1 MSVEDL
7 DRQLE
12 DILHAPPK
20 APAVLT
26 QPEQGAQELEALEVL
41 AETAVPE
48 RRPESNRR
56 CEDCGELF
64 SAHGKARFCQKCR
77 SERAKARYR
86 TRLETPEQ
94 DDESP
99 AKGRR
104 TKPVEVDLSNFG
116 VRRNKA
122 SEEPRD
128 AARPRPLKLTDE
140 LLDIARKLFDVGD
153 ALGVDEEALLDV
165 FDNALRFVRSVQSV
179 EATCGMGHG
188 KA

>member
-1 MSVEDL
+1 MGMEDL
-7 DRQLE
+7 DRQLN

-64 SAHGKARFCQKCR
+64 SAPGKARFCQKCR
-77 SERAKARYR
+77 SERAKARSR
-86 TRLETPEQ
+86 TRLETPEA
-94 DDESP
+94 DDERP

-104 TKPVEVDLSNFG
+104 TKPVDVDLSNFG
-116 VRRNKA
+116 VRRKEA
-122 SEEPRD
+122 SEERLD
-128 AARPRPLKLTDE
+128 AACPRPLKLTDE
-140 LLDIARKLFDVGD
+140 LLDIARKLVDMGD
-153 ALGVDEEALLDV
+153 ALGVDEDAFSDAL
-165 FDNALRFVRSVQSV
+165 DNALRFVRSVQSV
-179 EATCGMGHG
+179 EATCGIGHG